1 MKIEIDYYHFENLN
15 RSVLDLGNQ
24 VRELSREN
32 QRLKEQVNYWQI
44 EASTDHARWLRCLED
59 IDRLRKESNATR

>member
-15 RSVLDLGNQ
+15 RSVIDLGNK

-59 IDRLRKESNATR
+59 IDRLRKEGNAAR